1 MLKTKISQM
10 YNTNYHQD
18 QDQIELDKFDRPMD
32 STRKAYLTNSFNPR
46 IQHRLK
52 TGERTMAEKKIIG
65 QLARIR
71 DKTVNAKIDVAG
83 VTNQKVMGILSDGES
98 AREDQED
105 EEVGEIDSLLES
117 AFNSERNQEWDQYKM
132 SI

>member
-1 MLKTKISQM
+1 
-10 YNTNYHQD
+10 
-18 QDQIELDKFDRPMD
+18 
-32 STRKAYLTNSFNPR
+32 
-46 IQHRLK
+46 
-52 TGERTMAEKKIIG
+52 
-65 QLARIR
+65 LARIR

-117 AFNSERNQEWDQYKM
+117 AFNSERNQEWD
-132 SI
+132 